1 MAKAHTLRTLF
12 DGFLLSKEA
21 DGIEPRTAEAYEL
34 MFKTLVQDFP
44 PEKLEDPR
52 TLTNQDFQE
61 WAIALWERLATATLD
76 QRLAKAKAFF
86 NWCVREGFLESS
98 PACKVK
104 RPKNNW
110 QPDPLSEDEIT
121 MLLQAAKQ
129 GRATARNYA
138 IICIFLDSGIRNT
151 ELCKLKVEDVSIKRG
166 EIKIH
171 EGKGD
176 KDRTV
181 LIGRKAKDAL
191 WRWLMQRPSE
201 AEYLF
206 CTEFGAEIKR
216 DHMCRI
222 VRRIGLR
229 AGIRVYPHRL
239 RHTFALQYIK
249 KGGDPYTLQ
258 YLLGHEDMT
267 VTRMYVKMAA
277 KDVTR
282 TYRSLLD
289 GL

>member
-1 MAKAHTLRTLF
+1 MFQTL
-12 DGFLLSKEA
+12 
-21 DGIEPRTAEAYEL
+21 I
-34 MFKTLVQDFP
+34 QHFP

-52 TLTNQDFQE
+52 TLTDQDFQE
-61 WAIALWERLATATLD
+61 WAIALRERLATATFD

-86 NWCVREGFLESS
+86 NWCGREGFLKAN
-98 PACKVK
+98 PAGKIK

-110 QPDPLSEDEIT
+110 QPDPLSEDEIA
-121 MLLQAAKQ
+121 MLLQESKH
-129 GRATARNYA
+129 GRAGIRNYA
-138 IICIFLDSGIRNT
+138 ILCMFLDSGIRNS
-151 ELCKLKVEDVSIKRG
+151 ELCRLRVEDVSIKTG
-166 EIKIH
+166 SIKIR

-191 WRWLMQRPSE
+191 WRWLMQRPEE
-201 AEYLF
+201 ATYLF
-206 CTEFGAEIKR
+206 CTEQGGEIDR
-216 DHMCRI
+216 TRMCVI
-222 VRRIGLR
+222 MRRIGQR
-229 AGIRVYPHRL
+229 VGIRVYPHRL

-277 KDVTR
+277 QDVTG